1 MEYNLLLNISRIT
14 HHASRITFYVLR
26 FTLLVVLL
34 GCAIGCGGKD
44 EPLRQ
49 SEVLIQSGLHPE
61 AINLLE
67 KIIAVDDR
75 NPKARFL
82 LGQAY
87 EGLGSYDQAIH
98 NYKTAINLYAAHP
111 ENKATARLALAKVYL
126 KQGLR
131 ESGYYEL
138 RAIVQSTSDN
148 AVLQQVAGL
157 ITDAYQV
164 EQLTSGKKDNYSP
177 RFSQDGLQ
185 LVFAS
190 YRLDNGEIFV
200 MDIADR
206 RVRKRV
212 TFTTDHDEGEPAF
225 LSDPNYVIY
234 SREPQTSRQVKI
246 LLQSSGSTPIYA
258 GFYATHINSK
268 VTQEIM
274 PVGFGVRSLGISP
287 DRQRVAYESN
297 SAGNLELYILDLSG
311 VDLGA
316 INPEAIPSQQITHN
330 EVDDGTPV
338 FFPDGKRLAF
348 VSARAEDPQNEQSER
363 HQIYSINIDGSDER
377 PLNPNP
383 YDCYSPVIS
392 PDGKTI
398 AFVSARDG
406 DIEVYLMDADGSNE
420 RRLTNGIGASMQPAF
435 SPDARWLAFV
445 SDRSDTFQIYLM
457 HLDRPLTKRD
467 LLLHLE

>member
-1 MEYNLLLNISRIT
+1 MEYDLTLNISRFT
-14 HHASRITFYVLR
+14 HHVSRITFHVSC
-26 FTLLVVLL
+26 FTLLIALFGCVV
-34 GCAIGCGGKD
+34 GCSGKD

-49 SEVLIQSGLHPE
+49 SEALIRSGMHPE

-87 EGLGSYDQAIH
+87 EGLGSYDEAIRH
-98 NYKTAINLYAAHP
+98 YKKAINLYAAHP
-111 ENKATARLALAKVYL
+111 ENRDVVRFTLAKVYL

-131 ESGYYEL
+131 DSGYREL
-138 RAIVQSTSDN
+138 RAIVRSTSDN
-148 AVLQQVAGL
+148 AVLQQIAGL
-157 ITDAYQV
+157 VTDAYQV
-164 EQLTSGKKDNYSP
+164 AQLTSGKKDNYSP

-200 MDIADR
+200 MDIDTR

-225 LSDPNYVIY
+225 LSNSNYVIY

-258 GFYATHINSK
+258 GFYASHINSK
-268 VTQEIM
+268 VAQEIM

-297 SAGNLELYILDLSG
+297 SAGNLELYILDLSS

-316 INPEAIPSQQITHN
+316 IDPEAIPSQQITHN
-330 EVDDGTPV
+330 EVDDGSPV
-338 FFPDGKRLAF
+338 FFPDGKRIAF
-348 VSARAEDPQNEQSER
+348 VSARTDDLAEGQAER
-363 HQIYSINIDGSDER
+363 HQIYSINIDGSNETH
-377 PLNPNP
+377 LNPNP
-383 YDCYSPVIS
+383 HDCYSPVIS
-392 PDGKTI
+392 PDGRAI
-398 AFVSARDG
+398 AFVSAREG
-406 DIEVYLMDADGSNE
+406 DIEIYMMDADGSNE

-435 SPDARWLAFV
+435 SPDSRLLAFV

-457 HLDRPLTKRD
+457 RLDRPLTKRD